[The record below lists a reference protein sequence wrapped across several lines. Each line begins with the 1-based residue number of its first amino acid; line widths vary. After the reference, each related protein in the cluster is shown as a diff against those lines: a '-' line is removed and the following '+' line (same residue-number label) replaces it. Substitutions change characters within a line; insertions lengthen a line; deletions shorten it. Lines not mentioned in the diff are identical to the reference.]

1 MKFNSMKP
9 IKNSYK
15 YLKIDKKVSTTVK
28 PKKSIKTVKAS
39 KSIKID
45 PVTFEVLNHRLLSI
59 TEEMGIQYMRC
70 SGSNVLIT
78 GNDAASAIMQPD
90 GGLVSVG
97 PYIVTQGNVL
107 PLIVNSTQR
116 LIPKNEICDGDIFI
130 CNDPYLGAIH
140 APDFAT
146 VAPIFYKNELV
157 AWIGAS
163 GHQLDT
169 GGMDP
174 GGFSVKAVD
183 IHQEGLRMSPVK
195 IVDKGEVREDILSW
209 ITNQV
214 RDPLVGL
221 DVKGQIAALNNG
233 RLRVLEL
240 IDTWGCDIFKGVM
253 SKSIDYAE
261 QKLSARL
268 LELADGVWRDVQ
280 FIDHDGHKDEIY
292 MIVCTM
298 TKKGKRIKFDFTGTS
313 PNAKGLINST
323 YSGLQAAVLSS
334 MYINLC
340 WDIPWNKGVRN
351 CIDIVSELGTVNN
364 CEYPMPCAMATIS
377 AVIVTIDVTWRC
389 LSQLLMCSEKY
400 KSQSMAVWSGTSMAP
415 IFAGHS
421 QHGFQFAAT
430 EMSHFGGGGGA
441 RTYGDGVDTAGIV
454 FNTTPNMPNIEDQE
468 AEYPVLYLFRKH
480 LEDSGGPGFYRGGRS
495 AELAYMVYDA
505 PKGQLEGLFAGTGAE
520 MPNAIG
526 ISGGLP
532 GAAIRIAR
540 FTHTGLDQ
548 SFKGLKRFPCGF
560 KDIPGNLEILSCKHV
575 RTPMLQG
582 DVWYH
587 SWQAGGGYGD
597 PLSREAPKVV
607 EDFSRG
613 VISRDAA
620 KNIYGV
626 VLTSEQKLD
635 VQATEL
641 LRKSIK
647 NQKVIEST
655 EIDTSLSMFRFQT
668 DKTFEYGNA
677 LKIDGKNNKITCL
690 QCLHVIGKSGENL
703 LAKFKQR
710 LTPLSDAGPVRGQD
724 YEHGRFKLRQIL
736 CPSCGSA
743 IDTNLA
749 FDGAPPPLID
759 LIY

>member
-1 MKFNSMKP
+1 MQSIQNSIKP
-9 IKNSYK
+9 SKNKSKVIKMN
-15 YLKIDKKVSTTVK
+15 K
-28 PKKSIKTVKAS
+28 PKISRKADKSATN
-39 KSIKID
+39 IKID

-90 GGLVSVG
+90 GGLVAVG

-107 PLIVNSTQR
+107 PLIVNSTQK
-116 LIPKNEICDGDIFI
+116 LIPKDEISDGDIFI

-146 VAPIFYKNELV
+146 VAPIFYKKELV

-195 IVDKGEVREDILSW
+195 IVDKGEVREDILGW

-233 RLRVLEL
+233 RLRILEL
-240 IDTWGCDIFKGVM
+240 IETWGCDIFKGVM
-253 SKSIDYAE
+253 SKSIAYAE
-261 QKLSARL
+261 EKLSARL
-268 LELADGVWRDVQ
+268 LELPDGVWRDVQ
-280 FIDHDGHKDEIY
+280 FIDHDGHNDAIY
-292 MIVCTM
+292 KIVCTM
-298 TKKGKRIKFDFTGTS
+298 TKKGKSIKFDFTGTS

-351 CIDIVSELGTVNN
+351 CIDIVSEVGTVNN
-364 CEYPMPCAMATIS
+364 CAYPMPCAMATIS

-389 LSQLLMCSEKY
+389 LSQLLMCSDKY
-400 KSQSMAVWSGTSMAP
+400 KDQSMAVWSGTSMAP
-415 IFAGHS
+415 IFAGQS

-441 RTYGDGVDTAGIV
+441 RSYADGVDTAGIV

-480 LEDSGGPGFYRGGRS
+480 LKDSGGPGFYRGGRS

-505 PKGQLEGLFAGTGAE
+505 PQGQLEGLFAGTGAE

-540 FTHTGLDQ
+540 FTHTGLDRAFQ
-548 SFKGLKRFPCGF
+548 TRKRLPSEFAT
-560 KDIPGNLEILSCKHV
+560 IPGRLEILSCKHV

-597 PLSREAPKVV
+597 PLTREPSQVF
-607 EDFSRG
+607 EDLMRG
-613 VISRDAA
+613 IISKKAA
-620 KNIYGV
+620 KDIYGV
-626 VLTSEQKLD
+626 VISEEEKLNIKETQSLRQSIRKQKMLESIAID
-635 VQATEL
+635 SSQSV
-641 LRKSIK
+641 LRFKT
-647 NQKVIEST
+647 N
-655 EIDTSLSMFRFQT
+655 
-668 DKTFEYGNA
+668 KTFTFGNA
-677 LKIDGKNNKITCL
+677 LKINGKSKKITCL
-690 QCLHVIGKSGENL
+690 QCDKTIGKSGENL
-703 LAKFKQR
+703 LGHLKQR
-710 LTPLSDAGPVRGQD
+710 ITHLKDAGPVRGQD
-724 YEHGRFKLRQIL
+724 YDHGRFKLRQLL

-743 IDTNLA
+743 IETNLA
-749 FDGAPPPLID
+749 FEGAPPPSLDLID
-759 LIY
+759 